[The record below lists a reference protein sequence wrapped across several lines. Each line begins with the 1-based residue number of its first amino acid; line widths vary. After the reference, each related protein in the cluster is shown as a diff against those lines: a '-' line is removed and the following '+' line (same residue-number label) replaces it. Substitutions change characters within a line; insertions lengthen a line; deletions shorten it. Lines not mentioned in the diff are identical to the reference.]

1 MLDEVALGAGE
12 GGTRCW
18 RRWHKVLSRWQLS
31 SMGLEAGV
39 ERLGLKGG
47 DFVGDG
53 EDLLHCFDC

>member
-1 MLDEVALGAGE
+1 MLEGALGASG
-12 GGTRCW
+12 R
-18 RRWHKVLSRWQLS
+18 QLS
-31 SMGLEAGV
+31 SKGLEAGM